1 MDVCSAVYVLV
12 GLFSMSQDA
21 RYDDEQATSR
31 RAQILGLG
39 YIDTSKTQKQLF
51 KDVLTVPELYSMRV
65 IPLFAD
71 QSNISFGI
79 TNTTS
84 QTTMTQLRN
93 RFLDQRVTFSL
104 ISDSGYREYMRL
116 YDPPKQVVYQDI
128 ELTNAG
134 SEELISKVSSTL
146 EQVRAND
153 MLAYLVEQAHKLKA
167 SDIHIEN
174 QRNFV
179 RIRFRIDGVLHS
191 IAKIN
196 PEKSRI
202 LLSAIASAGNV
213 STQANE
219 AQQGHIAQRVTMS
232 NQSIV
237 DVNLRLE
244 TVPTINGMDVVM
256 RLFSMTPDMYN
267 LDKLGLTSNERKIV
281 DDIIAKPSGL
291 VLIVGPTGSGK
302 TTTLYSMLNSLNSE
316 QRKIITIEDPVEYQF
331 EGLTQIS
338 VTSKTAQ
345 ETNFA
350 DKLRA
355 VLRLD
360 PDVVMVGEVRDM
372 DTAKTALQASLTG
385 HLVLSTFHASSAA
398 AALTRLMDVIS
409 GNPLFVSAI
418 RLIMAQRLLRKLDD
432 TTKVPYQPNDH
443 DMAYIKKVI
452 DTLPSTIEKPDMSSI
467 KLFKPGKSADNPYG
481 YRGQLA
487 IREQFTMS
495 GEILKLLQ
503 KGDLATSTEEI
514 EDAAVKSGMQTML
527 QHAVLRALAGETSME
542 EVYRVLG

>member
-167 SDIHIEN
+167 
-174 QRNFV
+174 
-179 RIRFRIDGVLHS
+179 
-191 IAKIN
+191 
-196 PEKSRI
+196 
-202 LLSAIASAGNV
+202 
-213 STQANE
+213 
-219 AQQGHIAQRVTMS
+219 
-232 NQSIV
+232 
-237 DVNLRLE
+237 
-244 TVPTINGMDVVM
+244 
-256 RLFSMTPDMYN
+256 
-267 LDKLGLTSNERKIV
+267 
-281 DDIIAKPSGL
+281 
-291 VLIVGPTGSGK
+291 
-302 TTTLYSMLNSLNSE
+302 
-316 QRKIITIEDPVEYQF
+316 
-331 EGLTQIS
+331 
-338 VTSKTAQ
+338 
-345 ETNFA
+345 
-350 DKLRA
+350 
-355 VLRLD
+355 
-360 PDVVMVGEVRDM
+360 
-372 DTAKTALQASLTG
+372 
-385 HLVLSTFHASSAA
+385 
-398 AALTRLMDVIS
+398 
-409 GNPLFVSAI
+409 
-418 RLIMAQRLLRKLDD
+418 
-432 TTKVPYQPNDH
+432 
-443 DMAYIKKVI
+443 
-452 DTLPSTIEKPDMSSI
+452 
-467 KLFKPGKSADNPYG
+467 
-481 YRGQLA
+481 
-487 IREQFTMS
+487 
-495 GEILKLLQ
+495 
-503 KGDLATSTEEI
+503 
-514 EDAAVKSGMQTML
+514 
-527 QHAVLRALAGETSME
+527 
-542 EVYRVLG
+542 